1 MEHNLFWTRLLRAD
15 RDAVRKRRCPYD
27 ANAASRG
34 ARDSEPEQPGASG
47 KEIHA
52 PVKQLVRRMLS
63 NVNNK
68 RKNVCVC
75 AVRMGAAMHAM
86 QLGQDSPDDI
96 LD

>member
-1 MEHNLFWTRLLRAD
+1 
-15 RDAVRKRRCPYD
+15 
-27 ANAASRG
+27 
-34 ARDSEPEQPGASG
+34 
-47 KEIHA
+47 
-52 PVKQLVRRMLS
+52 MLS